1 MTTASNEIITLLDQ
15 QKQLLDELL
24 LSLRQEIAALASRDI
39 AALESI
45 LTQKTAQLQQLQ
57 QNDALLAACADITE
71 QKQQTWFKQKVAG
84 LDARLEECKRQND
97 INQQTLEQSQLTLAR
112 FKTELLAS
120 RGKSG
125 LTYTNKG
132 KPAVENKGKGIKA

>member
-1 MTTASNEIITLLDQ
+1 MTAAADAITALLNQ
-15 QKQLLDELL
+15 QQQHLDELL
-24 LSLRQEIAALASRDI
+24 LLLRQELAALANRDI
-39 AALESI
+39 NELERITSA
-45 LTQKTAQLQQLQ
+45 KAVVLQQLQ
-57 QNDALLAACADITE
+57 QADHQLAQAPE
-71 QKQQTWFKQKVAG
+71 LESMKQQDWFKQLVTNI
-84 LDARLEECKRQND
+84 DQQLEQCKRHND

-132 KPAVENKGKGIKA
+132 MPTVDNKGKGIKA

>member
-1 MTTASNEIITLLDQ
+1 MTTASDDITTLLDQ

-24 LSLRQEIAALASRDI
+24 LSLRQEIAALANRDI
-39 AALESI
+39 TTLENI
-45 LTQKTAQLQQLQ
+45 TTVKTTQLLQLQ
-57 QNDALLAACADITE
+57 QNDALLAACTGIDE
-71 QKQQTWFKQKVAG
+71 QKHQPWFVEKVEA
-84 LDARLEECKRQND
+84 LDVQLQECKRQND

-125 LTYTNKG
+125 LTYTSKG
-132 KPAVENKGKGIKA
+132 KPAVDSKGKGIKA

>member
-1 MTTASNEIITLLDQ
+1 MTTASNDIIALLDQ
-15 QKQLLDELL
+15 QEQLLDELL

-39 AALESI
+39 AALENI
-45 LTQKTAQLQQLQ
+45 ITLKTTQLQQLQ
-57 QNDALLAACADITE
+57 QNDALLAACAGIDE
-71 QKQQTWFKQKVAG
+71 QKQQPWFKQKVAA
-84 LDARLEECKRQND
+84 LDVKLEECKRQND

-125 LTYTNKG
+125 LTYTSKG
-132 KPAVENKGKGIKA
+132 KPAVDSKGKGIKA

>member
-1 MTTASNEIITLLDQ
+1 MTTASNDIIALLDQ
-15 QKQLLDELL
+15 QEQLLDELL

-45 LTQKTAQLQQLQ
+45 ITLKTTQLQQLQ
-57 QNDALLAACADITE
+57 QNDALLAACADIDE
-71 QKQQTWFKQKVAG
+71 QKQQPWFKQKVAA
-84 LDARLEECKRQND
+84 LDVKLEECKRQND

-125 LTYTNKG
+125 LTYTSKG
-132 KPAVENKGKGIKA
+132 KPAVDSKGKGIKA

>member
-1 MTTASNEIITLLDQ
+1 MTTASNDIIALLDQ

-39 AALESI
+39 AALENI
-45 LTQKTAQLQQLQ
+45 LTLKTTQLQQLQ
-57 QNDALLAACADITE
+57 QNDALLAACADIAE
-71 QKQQTWFKQKVAG
+71 QKQQAWFKQKVAE
-84 LDARLEECKRQND
+84 LDAQLEECKRQND

-125 LTYTNKG
+125 LTYTSKG
-132 KPAVENKGKGIKA
+132 KPAVESKGKGIKA

>member
-1 MTTASNEIITLLDQ
+1 MSLTTDVITALLSQ
-15 QKQLLDELL
+15 QQQHLDELL
-24 LSLRQEIAALASRDI
+24 SLLRQELAALASRDI
-39 AALESI
+39 TLLEQI
-45 LTQKTAQLQQLQ
+45 TVAKTSVLQQLQ
-57 QNDALLAACADITE
+57 HTDQQLAQVGE
-71 QKQQTWFKQKVAG
+71 
-84 LDARLEECKRQND
+84 LDSRLEQCKRHND

-112 FKTELLAS
+112 FKTELLTS

>member
-1 MTTASNEIITLLDQ
+1 MTTASNDIITLLDQ

>member
-1 MTTASNEIITLLDQ
+1 MTTASNDIIALLDQ
-15 QKQLLDELL
+15 QEQLLDELL

-39 AALESI
+39 AVLESI
-45 LTQKTAQLQQLQ
+45 ITLKTTQLQQLQ
-57 QNDALLAACADITE
+57 QNDALLAACAGIDE
-71 QKQQTWFKQKVAG
+71 QKQQPWFKQKVAA
-84 LDARLEECKRQND
+84 LDVKLEECKRQND

-125 LTYTNKG
+125 LTYTSKG
-132 KPAVENKGKGIKA
+132 KPAVDSKGKGIKA

>member
-1 MTTASNEIITLLDQ
+1 MTTASNDIIALLDQ
-15 QKQLLDELL
+15 QEQLLDELL

-39 AALESI
+39 ATLESI
-45 LTQKTAQLQQLQ
+45 ITLKTTQLQQLQ
-57 QNDALLAACADITE
+57 QNDASLAASADLAE
-71 QKQQTWFKQKVAG
+71 QLQQPWFKQKVAQ

-97 INQQTLEQSQLTLAR
+97 VNQQTLEQSQLTLAR

-125 LTYTNKG
+125 LTYTSKG
-132 KPAVENKGKGIKA
+132 KPAVDSKGKGIKA

>member
-1 MTTASNEIITLLDQ
+1 MTTASNDIIALLDQ

-39 AALESI
+39 TALESI
-45 LTQKTAQLQQLQ
+45 ITLKTTQLQQLQ
-57 QNDALLAACADITE
+57 QNDALLAACADIGE
-71 QKQQTWFKQKVAG
+71 QKQQPWFKQKVAE
-84 LDARLEECKRQND
+84 LDMQLEECKRQND

-125 LTYTNKG
+125 LTYTSKG
-132 KPAVENKGKGIKA
+132 KPAVDSKGKGIKA

>member
-1 MTTASNEIITLLDQ
+1 MTTASNDIIALLDQ

-39 AALESI
+39 AALENI
-45 LTQKTAQLQQLQ
+45 LTLKTTQLQQLQ
-57 QNDALLAACADITE
+57 QNDALLAASADIAE
-71 QKQQTWFKQKVAG
+71 QKQQAWFKQKVAE
-84 LDARLEECKRQND
+84 LDAQLEECKRQND

-125 LTYTNKG
+125 LTYTSKG
-132 KPAVENKGKGIKA
+132 KPAVESKGKGIKA

>member
-1 MTTASNEIITLLDQ
+1 MTTASNDIIALLDQ

-24 LSLRQEIAALASRDI
+24 LSLRQEIAALANRDI
-39 AALESI
+39 AALENI
-45 LTQKTAQLQQLQ
+45 LALKTTQLQQLQ
-57 QNDALLAACADITE
+57 QNDALLAACADIAE
-71 QKQQTWFKQKVAG
+71 QKQQAWFKQKVAE
-84 LDARLEECKRQND
+84 LDAQLEECKRQND

-125 LTYTNKG
+125 LTYTSKG
-132 KPAVENKGKGIKA
+132 KPAVESKGKGIKA